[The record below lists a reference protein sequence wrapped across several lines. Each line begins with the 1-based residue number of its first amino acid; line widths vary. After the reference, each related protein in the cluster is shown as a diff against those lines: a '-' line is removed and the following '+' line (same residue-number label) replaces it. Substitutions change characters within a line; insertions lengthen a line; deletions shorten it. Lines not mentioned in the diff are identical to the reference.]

1 MLFIKLIKEGVSAPI
16 NHCTH
21 LLINI
26 FHAEPPAE
34 KCYFHKAAGSTVKAL
49 KLKLG
54 MRKMILNKDSEFL
67 VGENKILDYILA
79 SLFFGLFLYGLIDA
93 IINHFTKLNYID
105 FLFSIALLPALLF
118 FKKGRSNKV
127 YIRINKTGIYQ
138 NEQLVTG
145 WSHLLNAYISQQEKV
160 FSIQDNFILVVEY
173 LKENDDKGFRRK
185 IPLTNTQNKSE
196 EEVLEAVQFFWK
208 EYRNNSGR

>member
-1 MLFIKLIKEGVSAPI
+1 MKEGFFSHI
-16 NHCTH
+16 NQCTH
-21 LLINI
+21 LLLNI
-26 FHAEPPAE
+26 FPALLPAE
-34 KCYFHKAAGSTVKAL
+34 KWYIHKTTGIAVAAFVI
-49 KLKLG
+49 KLIMGKIGLT
-54 MRKMILNKDSEFL
+54 KDSEFL
-67 VGENKILDYILA
+67 VGENKVLDYILA

-93 IINHFTKLNYID
+93 IINHFTKLNYIN

-118 FKKGRSNKV
+118 FKKGRSKRI

-138 NEQLVTG
+138 DEQLVTD
-145 WSHLLNAYISQQEKV
+145 WSHLLNAYISQKEKV

-173 LKENDDKGFRRK
+173 LKGTDDKGFRRK

-208 EYRNNSGR
+208 EYRNSAGK